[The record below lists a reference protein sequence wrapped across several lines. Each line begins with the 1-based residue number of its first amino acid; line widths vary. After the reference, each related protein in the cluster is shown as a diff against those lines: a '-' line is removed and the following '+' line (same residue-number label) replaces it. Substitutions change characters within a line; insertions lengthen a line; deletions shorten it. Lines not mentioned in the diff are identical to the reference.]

1 MMAIDEVAERL
12 GTYLLP
18 GRVVEPTRGP
28 TDAAAAERGG
38 LGSVW
43 LSDRWDQKEAGA
55 MLGAIAAATA
65 KVRIATGITHPS
77 TRHPLV
83 LAGMAS
89 TLQALSG
96 GRFILGIGRSVPMI
110 WRTMGLRPPTTRAL
124 ADLAQILRRLWA
136 GETVS
141 YHGPLGD
148 FPGLKVAHRY
158 EGSPPP
164 LVLAAM
170 GPRTLAMTG
179 EAYDGVL
186 LHPFLTTEAV
196 VRSVAGVR
204 AGAER
209 AGRDPAAVR
218 IYAVVVAAPSLPPEQ
233 EAAIVGGRAITYLQA
248 PGFGEL
254 LVGINGWDARVLAK
268 LRTHP
273 LLASLG
279 KGLADQAF
287 TLAELGEVAKVL
299 PEAWIS
305 EGAAVGTPKRCAE
318 RLRQYLDAGVDEIVL
333 HGNVPS
339 ALGEMIDEFRAG

>member
-1 MMAIDEVAERL
+1 MSADTVFGRL

-18 GRVVEPTRGP
+18 GRVVDPTRGP
-28 TDAAAAERGG
+28 SDALDAETLG
-38 LGSVW
+38 LGAVW

-55 MLGAIAAATA
+55 MLGAIAQATS
-65 KVRIATGITHPS
+65 KIRIATGITHPS

-83 LAGMAS
+83 LAGMAA

-96 GRFILGIGRSVPMI
+96 GRFILGLGRSVPMI
-110 WRTMGLRPPTTRAL
+110 WRAMGIRPPTTQAL
-124 ADLAQILRRLWA
+124 ADLANVLRRLWA

-148 FPGLKVAHRY
+148 FPNLRVAHRY
-158 EGSPPP
+158 EDAPPA

-170 GPRTLAMTG
+170 GPKTLAMTG

-196 VRSVAGVR
+196 ARSVKTVR
-204 AGAER
+204 DSAKR
-209 AGRDPAAVR
+209 AGRDPASVR
-218 IYAVVVAAPSLPPEQ
+218 VYAVVVAAPSLPPEH
-233 EAAIVGGRAITYLQA
+233 ESAIVGGRAITYLQA

-254 LVGINGWDARVLAK
+254 LVGVNGWDVTVLGK
-268 LRTHP
+268 LRSHP

-279 KGLADQAF
+279 KGLADHAF
-287 TLAELGEVAKVL
+287 TLEQLGEVAKVL
-299 PEAWIS
+299 PEAWIR
-305 EGAAVGTPKRCAE
+305 EGAAVGNPKRCAE
-318 RLRQYLDAGVDEIVL
+318 RVREYLDAGADEIVL

-339 ALGEMIDEFRAG
+339 ALNELIGEVRAR